1 MYINKKTRDKINEIN
16 TFTDAFRNSIGFE
29 KWLDDKKKYIGIK
42 EKNKCICS
50 KCQKEFISNK
60 KINDYDTCPNCNQ
73 KLLIKRSRRFDD
85 KEYCMYLINY
95 KDDNYILSIAFK
107 NGFNSLEYF
116 SEVFKKNMGVSPNIY
131 KKYSNYKN
139 ITDKEQ
145 EKILDNL
152 SRIINIKTN
161 VLNYLNHRK
170 PIISNYVKKFE
181 LK

>member
-1 MYINKKTRDKINEIN
+1 MFSNDLVCNIIEYLKNNINKEITIDELSLLFCFDKAYIMRRFKKELNISIHEYINTMRI
-16 TFTDAFRNSIGFE
+16 
-29 KWLDDKKKYIGIK
+29 Y
-42 EKNKCICS
+42 
-50 KCQKEFISNK
+50 
-60 KINDYDTCPNCNQ
+60 
-73 KLLIKRSRRFDD
+73 
-85 KEYCMYLINY
+85 
-95 KDDNYILSIAFK
+95 
-107 NGFNSLEYF
+107 NSL
-116 SEVFKKNMGVSPNIY
+116 KNMGVSPNIY